1 MAKKRKKKRGRK
13 KIVLFVFEILVLII
27 VLAVLG
33 LYNST
38 IGKIDFKNDLS
49 ASEAGINDDI
59 DEESVQTMHGYLNVA
74 LFGLDNRSSGKYE
87 SGNSDCIMIASLN
100 YDTNEVKLASLYRD
114 TYLSVGKGKYYK
126 ANNAF
131 EIGGAGK
138 RLALGWFK
146 DINCSKFILAG
157 GLSSENLKELKNFN
171 FFGVDVSSAVEKQ
184 KGVKDKQKMFDFV
197 KAANEIS

>member
-74 LFGLDNRSSGKYE
+74 Y
-87 SGNSDCIMIASLN
+87 SDSIIVRVVNMKVVIQ
-100 YDTNEVKLASLYRD
+100 TV
-114 TYLSVGKGKYYK
+114 
-126 ANNAF
+126 
-131 EIGGAGK
+131 
-138 RLALGWFK
+138 
-146 DINCSKFILAG
+146 
-157 GLSSENLKELKNFN
+157 
-171 FFGVDVSSAVEKQ
+171 
-184 KGVKDKQKMFDFV
+184 
-197 KAANEIS
+197 

>member
-131 EIGGAGK
+131 KIGGAENAV
-138 RLALGWFK
+138 RM
-146 DINCSKFILAG
+146 INSIW
-157 GLSSENLKELKNFN
+157 
-171 FFGVDVSSAVEKQ
+171 
-184 KGVKDKQKMFDFV
+184 
-197 KAANEIS
+197 I

>member
-74 LFGLDNRSSGKYE
+74 LFGLDNL
-87 SGNSDCIMIASLN
+87 SL
-100 YDTNEVKLASLYRD
+100 
-114 TYLSVGKGKYYK
+114 
-126 ANNAF
+126 
-131 EIGGAGK
+131 IH
-138 RLALGWFK
+138 
-146 DINCSKFILAG
+146 I
-157 GLSSENLKELKNFN
+157 
-171 FFGVDVSSAVEKQ
+171 
-184 KGVKDKQKMFDFV
+184 
-197 KAANEIS
+197 